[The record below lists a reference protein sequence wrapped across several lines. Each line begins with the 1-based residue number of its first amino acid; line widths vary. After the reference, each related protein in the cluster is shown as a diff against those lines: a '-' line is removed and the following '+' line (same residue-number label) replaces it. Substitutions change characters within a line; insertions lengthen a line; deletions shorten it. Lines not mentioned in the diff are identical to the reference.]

1 MLTDLF
7 GTFGSLFESDRS
19 CSPSHFVRVDAASI
33 RRAGLLSPRG
43 LQAWSIDRPPIE
55 RQAPAPLDHL
65 EEEDRARNH
74 RHFHCRNRYRTEARV
89 VQMKMR
95 WEVMKDQLLSFSAME
110 ALTENHYLFP
120 H

>member
-7 GTFGSLFESDRS
+7 GTFDSLSVSDRS
-19 CSPSHFVRVDAASI
+19 CSPSRSVRVDAASI

-43 LQAWSIDRPPIE
+43 LRTWSIDRPPIE
-55 RQAPAPLDHL
+55 QAPAPLDHL
-65 EEEDRARNH
+65 EEEDWVRNH
-74 RHFHCRNRYRTEARV
+74 RHFHYRIRYRTETWV

-95 WEVMKDQLLSFSAME
+95 WEVMKDQLLSFSATE
-110 ALTENHYLFP
+110 ALTENHYLSP